1 MLLSPQRAYRVFRT
15 LGLRHLIVVNKRNQV
30 LGMVTRHDLVAT
42 HYLSHEVFAEG
53 SADMQSTSS
62 STSSSSARR
71 RKDKR
76 QQRQRQKRADSI
88 NKTIG
93 VELELPT
100 ISMDV

>member
-1 MLLSPQRAYRVFRT
+1 MFRT

-42 HYLSHEVFAEG
+42 HYLSHEASTTSGG
-53 SADMQSTSS
+53 SSTSTEDTSS
-62 STSSSSARR
+62 STSSSSVRR

-76 QQRQRQKRADSI
+76 QQRQRQKRVDSI

>member
-1 MLLSPQRAYRVFRT
+1 VFRT

-42 HYLSHEVFAEG
+42 HYLSHEASTASGGG
-53 SADMQSTSS
+53 SSTSTEDTSS
-62 STSSSSARR
+62 STSSSSVRR